1 MMCKTFAYLR
11 ISTKEERGKQKFTR
25 QEQAISRWCKEN
37 DTEIKERRIYRDDA
51 SGKSFDRPAWRELEA
66 DIQEGDTIVFK
77 DICRFTRE
85 YENGFNKYME
95 LLNKG
100 VSLVFIDNPTVST
113 SYIRSMMDVAEKQQ
127 NRIAKKSLKDTI
139 ELLLLVEL
147 DRAEKEREI
156 TVQRIVDGI
165 KASDKKSGRKTG
177 QLDKMSPELEADITL
192 YIADRSIRQVDLMKK
207 HNISRNTL
215 KKYVQRMSENK
226 YPDGYDIQ
234 VGNTVLSVETKEFK

>member
-1 MMCKTFAYLR
+1 MCKTLAYMR

-25 QEQAISRWCKEN
+25 QEQAIARWCKEN
-37 DTEIKERRIYRDDA
+37 DTEISERRIYRDDA
-51 SGKSFDRPAWRELEA
+51 SGKSFDRPAWKELES
-66 DIQEGDTIVFK
+66 DVQEGDTIVFK

-85 YENGFNKYME
+85 YEEGFNKYME

-100 VSLVFIDNPTVST
+100 VSLIFIDNPTVST
-113 SYIRSMMDVAEKQQ
+113 DYIRSMMDVAERQS

-156 TVQRIVDGI
+156 TVQRIIDGI
-165 KASDKKSGRKTG
+165 KASDKKSGRKEGT
-177 QLDKMSPELEADITL
+177 LDKMSDELKADIIKFL
-192 YIADRSIRQVDLMKK
+192 SDRSIKQVDLMEK

-215 KKYVQRMSENK
+215 KKYVEIVK
-226 YPDGYDIQ
+226 A
-234 VGNTVLSVETKEFK
+234 ETNV

>member
-1 MMCKTFAYLR
+1 MCKTVAYMR

-25 QEQAISRWCKEN
+25 QEQAIERWCKESG
-37 DTEIKERRIYRDDA
+37 TEISERRIYRDDA
-51 SGKSFDRPAWRELEA
+51 SGKSFERPAWKELES
-66 DIQEGDTIVFK
+66 DVQEGDTIVFK

-100 VSLVFIDNPTVST
+100 VSLIFIDNPTVST
-113 SYIRSMMDVAEKQQ
+113 DYIRSMMDVAERQS

-156 TVQRIVDGI
+156 TVQRIKDGI
-165 KASDKKSGRKTG
+165 AASDKRSGRKEGT
-177 QLDKMSPELEADITL
+177 LDKMSDDLREDIKKFLT
-192 YIADRSIRQVDLMKK
+192 DRSIKQIDLMEKY
-207 HNISRNTL
+207 NISRNTL
-215 KKYVQRMSENK
+215 KKYA
-226 YPDGYDIQ
+226 DII
-234 VGNTVLSVETKEFK
+234 LKEQTTD

>member
-1 MMCKTFAYLR
+1 MCKTLAYMR

-25 QEQAISRWCKEN
+25 QEQAIARWCKEN
-37 DTEIKERRIYRDDA
+37 DTEISERRIYRDDA
-51 SGKSFDRPAWRELEA
+51 SGKSFDRPAWKELES
-66 DIQEGDTIVFK
+66 DVQEGDTIVFK

-85 YENGFNKYME
+85 YEEGFNKYME

-100 VSLVFIDNPTVST
+100 VSLIFIDNPTVST
-113 SYIRSMMDVAEKQQ
+113 DYIRSMMDVAERQS

-156 TVQRIVDGI
+156 TVQRIIDGI
-165 KASDKKSGRKTG
+165 KASDKKSGRKEGT
-177 QLDKMSPELEADITL
+177 LDKMSDELKADIKNFL
-192 YIADRSIRQVDLMKK
+192 ADRIIKQVDLMNK

-215 KKYVQRMSENK
+215 KKYVEIVKQE
-226 YPDGYDIQ
+226 Q
-234 VGNTVLSVETKEFK
+234 TTV

>member
-1 MMCKTFAYLR
+1 MCKTLAYMR

-25 QEQAISRWCKEN
+25 QEQAIARWCKEN
-37 DTEIKERRIYRDDA
+37 DTEISERRIYRDDA
-51 SGKSFDRPAWRELEA
+51 SGKSFDRPAWKELES
-66 DIQEGDTIVFK
+66 DVQEGDTIVFK

-85 YENGFNKYME
+85 YEEGFNKYME

-100 VSLVFIDNPTVST
+100 VSLIFIDNPTVST
-113 SYIRSMMDVAEKQQ
+113 DYIRSMMDVAERQS

-156 TVQRIVDGI
+156 TVQRIIDGI
-165 KASDKKSGRKTG
+165 KASDKKSGRKEGT
-177 QLDKMSPELEADITL
+177 LDKMSDELKADIIKFL
-192 YIADRSIRQVDLMKK
+192 SDWSIKQVDLMEK

-215 KKYVQRMSENK
+215 KKYVEIVK
-226 YPDGYDIQ
+226 AET
-234 VGNTVLSVETKEFK
+234 TV